1 MSFTCDSSLAHL
13 ACTQRPPSA
22 MSVEELF
29 GPDETDS
36 EKDEEDDNDVP
47 SEHDDDSDLG
57 DEVPPPA
64 APLKTILRKKLN
76 RLHHTRTTPRRTATS
91 TRRAPTTANRE
102 LRSTVARGA
111 ACATRSFARTS
122 CIRPDQEAQD
132 RRATSGW

>member
-64 APLKTILRKKLN
+64 APAQDDPAQEAQQAPSHQNNAEEDGHIN
-76 RLHHTRTTPRRTATS
+76 AE
-91 TRRAPTTANRE
+91 APTTANLAR
-102 LRSTVARGA
+102 RSTVALGLARG
-111 ACATRSFARTS
+111 TRSFVRTRRTRRS
-122 CIRPDQEAQD
+122 REAQD

>member
-91 TRRAPTTANRE
+91 TRRAPTTANLAR
-102 LRSTVARGA
+102 RSTVALGLARG
-111 ACATRSFARTS
+111 TRSFVRTRRTRRS
-122 CIRPDQEAQD
+122 REAQD